1 MSTITYETPYLPP
14 PQLVLPDI
22 NEVMSPVQS
31 PAGNDNFLN
40 LPYVPVPKAS
50 ENVGS
55 FELNNLTT
63 AKDIATLQNKVNK
76 DAEMM
81 YQQSTV
87 RGMTLRNSV
96 QDMREAITGIFSD
109 LYKNNMNVS
118 VGELFTKDN
127 RLRGLG
133 LLLVLASLS
142 YILLITFG

>member
-1 MSTITYETPYLPP
+1 
-14 PQLVLPDI
+14 
-22 NEVMSPVQS
+22 
-31 PAGNDNFLN
+31 
-40 LPYVPVPKAS
+40 
-50 ENVGS
+50 
-55 FELNNLTT
+55 
-63 AKDIATLQNKVNK
+63 
-76 DAEMM
+76 M